1 MSSYKSVPLD
11 RSQLEALQRLRQF
24 QGGPPAFWAQF
35 TELAQALTGAQQVRC
50 VVQLEGAWS
59 LLATAPSS
67 GANPRAFLQKS
78 LGDAAQKAIAEGS
91 AVVVPAEFEEGA
103 QHLLQVLHGG
113 ENAAQCLM
121 ELRFASEQLERVDA
135 TFWAELLPLIADT
148 PEIYQN
154 NLKAARTRFESARM
168 QEALDVL
175 AIVNQQPKFAPAS
188 MALVNELTSRL
199 EAERVCLGWVKD
211 PYVRVIALSGTEKFE
226 RKMRILQTLEA
237 AMEECRD
244 QDEELLWP
252 APTGSQAIYHDHEAY
267 ARDSG
272 SDYLISVPLRCQGE
286 SVGVLTLE
294 REKAPFTQE
303 EAWGLRVIADQV
315 APRLKDLRHQS
326 RWFFVRWAT
335 GWRRGLAK
343 FLSPRH
349 TWLKAGAIV
358 GSAVLLFCLLVPLP
372 YRVSSTFVL
381 RPESMVHMPAPFDG
395 FIASTNVRPGDFVE
409 EEQVL
414 VSLNDRDLLLEKAE
428 TLGEIRRFQAQAE
441 LSEAN
446 RDLADLRI
454 SQARLLQA
462 EARLDLLEHRLAR
475 AEVRAPFDGVVVQG
489 DLRERI
495 GAPVQQGEVLVQ
507 ISELDGFYLQ
517 IRVAERDVD
526 LVGENRTGSVV
537 FASRPDVQFPFE
549 ISAVSPAARVA
560 DEGNV
565 FALRANL
572 LETAEWMTPGMTGV
586 AKINSGKRTLAWR
599 ATHRIV
605 DFIRMRLWF

>member
-1 MSSYKSVPLD
+1 MSSNKSVSLD
-11 RSQLEALQRLRQF
+11 RAQMEALQRLRQF
-24 QGGPPAFWAQF
+24 EGGPPAFWAQF
-35 TELAQALTGAQQVRC
+35 TELALALTGAQQARSI
-50 VVQLEGAWS
+50 VQLSGTWS
-59 LLATAPSS
+59 LLASAPAS
-67 GANPRAFLQKS
+67 GLNPRAFLQKS
-78 LGDAAQKAIAEGS
+78 LGDAAQQAIAEGS
-91 AVVVPAEFEEGA
+91 SVIVPAEFEEEA
-103 QHLLQVLHGG
+103 KHLLQVLHGG
-113 ENAAQCLM
+113 ENAAQCLL
-121 ELRFASEQLERVDA
+121 ELRFAPEQLERVDPA
-135 TFWAELLPLIADT
+135 FWAELLPLIADT
-148 PEIYQN
+148 PEIFQN
-154 NLKAARTRFESARM
+154 NLKAARTRAESARM

-211 PYVRVIALSGTEKFE
+211 PYVRVVALSGTEKFE
-226 RKMRILQTLEA
+226 RKMQILQTLEA
-237 AMEECRD
+237 AMEESRD

-252 APTGSQAIYHDHEAY
+252 APAGSQAIYHDHEAY

-294 REKAPFTQE
+294 RENRPFTQE
-303 EAWGLRVIADQV
+303 DAWGLRVLADQV
-315 APRLKDLRHQS
+315 APRLSDLRLQS
-326 RWFFVRWAT
+326 RWFGARWAT
-335 GWRRGLAK
+335 SWRRGLAQ
-343 FLSPRH
+343 FLTPRH
-349 TWLKAGAIV
+349 TWLKTGAIV
-358 GSAVLLFCLLVPLP
+358 GCVLLLFCLLVPLP
-372 YRVSSTFVL
+372 YRVSATFVL
-381 RPESMVHMPAPFDG
+381 RPESLVHMPAPFEG
-395 FIASTNVRPGDFVE
+395 FIASTNVRPGSFVE
-409 EEQVL
+409 AGDVL

-441 LSEAN
+441 LSEAS

-462 EARLDLLEHRLAR
+462 EARLELLEHRLAR
-475 AEVRAPFDGVVVQG
+475 AEIRAPFAGVVVQG

-507 ISELDGFYLQ
+507 VSELKGYFLQ

-549 ISAVSPAARVA
+549 ITSISPAARIA

-565 FALRANL
+565 FAMRAEL
-572 LETAEWMTPGMTGV
+572 LGNAEWMTPGMTGV
-586 AKINSGKRTLAWR
+586 AKVNSGKRTLGWR
-599 ATHRIV
+599 ASHRIV
-605 DFIRMRLWF
+605 DFIRMRIWF

>member
-1 MSSYKSVPLD
+1 MSSSKSVSLD
-11 RSQLEALQRLRQF
+11 RAQLEALQHLRQF
-24 QGGPPAFWAQF
+24 AGGPPAFWAQF
-35 TELAQALTGAQQVRC
+35 TELAQRLTGAQQARC
-50 VVQLEGAWS
+50 VVQLNGAWS
-59 LLATAPSS
+59 LLATAPST
-67 GANPRAFLQKS
+67 GANPRAFLQKT
-78 LGDAAQKAIAEGS
+78 LGEAAQKAIAEGS
-91 AVVVPAEFEEGA
+91 SVIVPAEFEEGS

-113 ENAAQCLM
+113 ENAAQCLL
-121 ELRFASEQLERVDA
+121 ELRFDAAQLEQVDA
-135 TFWAELLPLIADT
+135 AFWAELLPLIADT
-148 PEIYQN
+148 PEIYQQ
-154 NLKAARTRFESARM
+154 NLSAARNRFESARM

-199 EAERVCLGWVKD
+199 EAERACLGWVKA
-211 PYVRVIALSGTEKFE
+211 PYVRVLALSGTEKFE
-226 RKMRILQTLEA
+226 RKMQILQTLEA

-252 APTGSQAIYHDHEAY
+252 APTSSQAIYHDHEAY

-272 SDYLISVPLRCQGE
+272 SDCLISVPLRCQGE

-294 REKAPFTQE
+294 REKKPFTQE

-326 RWFFVRWAT
+326 RWFGARWAT
-335 GWRRGLAK
+335 SWRRGLAGL
-343 FLSPRH
+343 LSPRH
-349 TWLKAGAIV
+349 TWLKTGAIV

-381 RPESMVHMPAPFDG
+381 RPESLVHMPAPFEG
-395 FIASTNVRPGDFVE
+395 FIASTNVRPGDLVVAG
-409 EEQVL
+409 QVL
-414 VSLNDRDLLLEKAE
+414 VSLNDRDLLLERAE

-454 SQARLLQA
+454 SQARLQQA
-462 EARLDLLEHRLAR
+462 EARLDLLEHRLSR
-475 AEVRAPFDGVVVQG
+475 SEIRAPFDGVVVQG

-507 ISELDGFYLQ
+507 ISELEGFYLQ
-517 IRVAERDVD
+517 IRVPERDVD
-526 LVGENRTGSVV
+526 LVGDNRQGSVV
-537 FASRPDVQFPFE
+537 FASRPDVQFLFE
-549 ISAVSPAARVA
+549 ITAVSPAARIA
-560 DEGNV
+560 DEGNI

-572 LETAEWMTPGMTGV
+572 LEQAEWMTPGMTGV
-586 AKINSGKRTLAWR
+586 AKIDVGKRTLAWR

-605 DFIRMRLWF
+605 DFIRMRIWF